1 MNRRLFVVLIVALVV
16 IPLFTAQAC
25 GPDFY
30 PDVFVMKMRPD
41 HPKEFAIGKL
51 GVLLPT
57 YPRADLTVAFRYL
70 NGGNLSATEGAAYQ
84 PTYTYHD
91 PEWEKQWN
99 TPDTAAGKRDDPAQ
113 TWQTIH
119 ARYAAAPKVEQER
132 ESKIQ
137 QPDGEISR
145 SNYENCNGDAFLR
158 AVSTLQSRA
167 KTWGERSP
175 DLVDWLNG
183 QDAVFANCSSRVPKL
198 PTAAPPGSSALLK
211 TDRAYQIAAAEFYGM
226 RFEDARKSF
235 EAIAQDSGSP
245 WQSLARY
252 LAARCLVRQAFYAKS
267 SNNGGSTAT
276 FDPVL
281 MRQAAVLLESLRK
294 EKSPGISRQAIQKE
308 LDLVRLRIEPTARLR
323 ELADALAAPK
333 TDPEYEQHL
342 QDFTWYLDMQLDEK
356 AVREDTSQDALDSF
370 EYPGN
375 QSSLT
380 SNAKSALFS
389 KTYTE
394 LASLR
399 SSATLVDWLVTFQSP
414 AQEASEHALA
424 EWKKT
429 SQLYWLVAAISKASE
444 KDRDVNDL
452 IAAAEQVKPDS
463 PAWESLTYH
472 RARLLIALNR
482 AEEARALLDQIM
494 PQIRATGRDSST
506 NLYLGLRMRAS
517 ANLKQAMSYAPRKIL
532 SHSSEEQAA
541 LDECIDVMKNPKRKY
556 DCKTE
561 LNPTQFSA
569 DAASFFNTQAPL
581 ATLAD
586 IANSDMLPDQLRSSV
601 AMMAWT
607 RSVLLKDDA
616 IAGKLFPLLPT
627 KLQQEAGTGTGFHAL
642 MSILR
647 NPGLRPYLD
656 AGVQR
661 SYSYDFVQS
670 YSDNWW
676 CKNWQAGGFAQNE
689 APMRKERAAFLTA
702 EQTKEVERQTSEL
715 ERQGSAEVFLGGLV
729 LAYANDHPADTDVP
743 ESLYLVLRLIRYGC
757 SRGYWENEAAAKE
770 ESQKVTAI
778 QKAASRLLRQ
788 RYAASPWTRKSAP
801 FAG

>member
-1 MNRRLFVVLIVALVV
+1 MNRRLFAAFILMLVV
-16 IPLFTAQAC
+16 MPLFIAQAC

-30 PDVFVMKMRPD
+30 PDVFVIKLRPD
-41 HPKEFAIGKL
+41 HPKEFASGKL

-70 NGGNLSATEGAAYQ
+70 NSGNLDATEGAAYQ
-84 PTYTYHD
+84 PTYSYHD

-99 TPDTAAGKRDDPAQ
+99 TPDAATGKQEDPAQ
-113 TWQTIH
+113 AWQAIH
-119 ARYAAAPKVEQER
+119 ARYAAATPKVEQER
-132 ESKIQ
+132 ELKVQ
-137 QPDGEISR
+137 RPDGEISV
-145 SNYENCNGDAFLR
+145 SNYQNCNGDAFLR

-175 DLVDWLNG
+175 DLADWLKG
-183 QDAVFANCSSRVPKL
+183 QDVVFANCTDRILSL
-198 PTAAPPGSSALLK
+198 PSAAPAGSSPLLK
-211 TDRAYQIAAAEFYGM
+211 ADRAYQIAAAEFYGT

-235 EAIAQDSGSP
+235 EAIAQDSGSS
-245 WQSLARY
+245 WQGLARY
-252 LAARCLVRQAFYAKS
+252 LVARCLVRQAFYAKS
-267 SNNGGSTAT
+267 SNNGDSAAT
-276 FDPVL
+276 FDPAL
-281 MRQAAVLLESLRK
+281 MRQAAVLLESLLR
-294 EKSPGISRQAIQKE
+294 EKQPGISRRAIQKE

-323 ELADALAAPK
+323 ELADALAGPK
-333 TDPEYEQHL
+333 SDPEYEQHL
-342 QDFTWYLDMQLDEK
+342 QDFTWYLDKQLDEK
-356 AVREDTSQDALDSF
+356 AVREDTSQDALDSS
-370 EYPGN
+370 EYHAN
-375 QSSLT
+375 QFPLSSDAT
-380 SNAKSALFS
+380 VALFS
-389 KTYTE
+389 KTYTQ
-394 LASLR
+394 LAGLR

-414 AQEASEHALA
+414 AQEAREHAFV

-429 SQLYWLVAAISKASE
+429 GQLYWLVAAISKASD
-444 KDRDVNDL
+444 KDPEVNDL
-452 IAAAEQVKPDS
+452 IAAAAQVKPDS

-482 AEEARALLDQIM
+482 AEEARALLDRIM
-494 PQIRATGRDSST
+494 PQIRATGRDSSA

-517 ANLKQAMSYAPRKIL
+517 ANLKQAMSYAPRKML
-532 SHSSEEQAA
+532 GRGSEEQAA

-556 DCKTE
+556 DCKQE
-561 LNPTQFSA
+561 MNPTQFSA
-569 DAASFFNTQAPL
+569 DAAGFFNTQAPL
-581 ATLAD
+581 GMLAD
-586 IANSDMLPDQLRSSV
+586 IAESGELPDQLRRSV

-676 CKNWQAGGFAQNE
+676 CQASSFAQDE
-689 APMRKERAAFLTA
+689 TPMRKERAAFLTA

-715 ERQGSAEVFLGGLV
+715 ERQGSAEIFLGGLV
-729 LAYANDHPADTDVP
+729 LAHANDHPDDTDVP

-757 SRGYWENEAAAKE
+757 GRGYWGDASAAKE

-788 RYAASPWTRKSAP
+788 RYAASPWTKKSAP